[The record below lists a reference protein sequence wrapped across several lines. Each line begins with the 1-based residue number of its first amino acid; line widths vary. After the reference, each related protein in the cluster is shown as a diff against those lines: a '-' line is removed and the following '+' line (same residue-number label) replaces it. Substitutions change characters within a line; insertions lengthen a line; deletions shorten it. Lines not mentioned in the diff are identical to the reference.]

1 MSICRLTVSVFLFA
15 RLYNIIADLIMKKY
29 KLLLAIIISMV
40 GISCSKHTF
49 YAYRY
54 CQLYYIQNDHSYE
67 FLMVDTMSRF
77 YVLHCGIKAEFG
89 ECQVTNDTLACIPK
103 YFKNTNYPKEYN
115 VDSSLQPCD
124 KYCQEKRF
132 RIKGIQL
139 QDLEGNDSVYRI
151 LIPAKILPHPLVP
164 LWFDDKAY
172 PCGYGIEPE

>member
-1 MSICRLTVSVFLFA
+1 MPPDRFRFLFA
-15 RLYNIIADLIMKKY
+15 RLYNIIADLTMKKY

-103 YFKNTNYPKEYN
+103 YFKNTNYPKGYN

-139 QDLEGNDSVYRI
+139 QDLEGDDSVYRI
-151 LIPAKILPHPLVP
+151 LIPAERLPRPMLP
-164 LWFDDKAY
+164 LWFDNKAY